1 MRLPEIFRFE
11 VAYQA
16 RRPRTWLF
24 FAVLFAL
31 CLQIV
36 MEAYVEGARDAGYAF
51 NSPFVIASVTVL
63 ASAMGL
69 LATAALAGDAAAR
82 DAQTRMLPLLYTTSV
97 GKGAYL
103 IGRFLA
109 AFALNALVLVAVQLA
124 LLVSVVMPGVAPDVL
139 GPFQPAAYLGAYLVY
154 ALPTAFVG
162 TALLFSVAALSRRA
176 ITSYLAAVLL
186 FFWSMFVW
194 FIVAQRLQQWPL
206 ARVLDPIGLT
216 MLSEISRASTAAEK
230 NLLSTLLTDALFM
243 NRAAWI
249 GVAVG
254 VLAFTRLRFRFEHAT
269 VGGWRSRRGAA
280 RDAQSPVREATG
292 SAVALAGRTRIV
304 VTPVAR
310 TFGVATHASQAL
322 AIAAQSF
329 RQIAFSWGGLVLVGL
344 SMVLVLLGP
353 TALAHMGVPLIPT
366 TQRITRFVANSGEIL
381 WTIVPL
387 LTVFYVGEL
396 VWRERETGLSEIADA
411 TPVPEW
417 ARVVGRFSGL
427 ALVLVGYQ
435 SLLMGACMLVQ
446 AQLGYYH
453 FEVGLYVRILLGL
466 LLAEHLLFA
475 LLAFA
480 VHVLVNQK
488 YVGHMIA
495 LMAYAFTAFGPAIGV
510 EHHLLVYGSDPGWE
524 YSDLRGFGP
533 SVTAWVW
540 FKLYWAAWALLLAVA
555 AKLFWVRGRE
565 QGLGSRL
572 RSARQRLTRPT
583 VGVATTAATVVVV
596 AGGFAFYNTNV
607 LNAYETDA
615 DRTARSAEYERRY
628 ARFDG
633 VPQPQLT
640 GTSLR
645 VEIYPERREVE
656 LRGSYRLVNNGG
668 APIDSLHLSPKS
680 DVETGPAELDR
691 PATLALD
698 DTALRHRIY
707 VLRSPLMPG
716 DSMQLGFTV
725 RFRPRGFTNDAA
737 DPSVTDGATYFAGN
751 AWIPAIGYQRG
762 RELVGTGDRRRHGL
776 GPRPALRSLG
786 DVAARRDTRG
796 GERIAFEAVL
806 GTDPGQL
813 AVAPGALRRTWT
825 ERGRRYFHY
834 VTDVP
839 IPNDFAIYSAAY
851 AVHEATWRAPS
862 TRAGHAPLPGSG
874 QEVTIQIMHH
884 PRHDANLGRMVQGV
898 KASLDY
904 FTTRFGPYPH
914 RQLRFVEQP
923 GRGNSL
929 HSAPVNVSYDE
940 GFAIFDPSSDARRL
954 DFPFAVVAHEIAH
967 EWWGHQLY
975 PARVEGAPLLSE
987 SLAWYS
993 AMAVVEE
1000 TYGGEQLQ
1008 RLLGMM
1014 REAYLAPRARAG
1026 VPLLRSSDWFLAYR
1040 KGPFAMYALHEY
1052 VGADRVNVALRRLLE
1067 RHGGATPPLPTAL
1080 DLYRELEAVTPDSL
1094 RYLLVDLFAENTY
1107 WALETKRVSAQ
1118 PTGVGSWRVTLDL
1131 EARKEVVDTLGVP
1144 KTLPM
1149 HDLVEIGVYA
1159 EARDGE
1165 VGEPLYLRMHRLRA
1179 GAQRIT
1185 VTVPR
1190 RPARAG
1196 VDPRRLLIDV
1206 DTEDNVHEVTIVESP
1221 PRPR

>member
-1 MRLPEIFRFE
+1 MKLPEIFRFE

-16 RRPRTWLF
+16 RRPWTWLF
-24 FAVLFAL
+24 CVVLFAL

-36 MEAYVEGARDAGYAF
+36 MEAYTGGARDAGYAF

-63 ASAMGL
+63 ASAIGL

-82 DAQTRMLPLLYTTSV
+82 DAQTRMLPLLYTTPV
-97 GKGAYL
+97 GKSAYL

-124 LLVSVVMPGVAPDVL
+124 LLISVVMPGVAPDLL
-139 GPFQPAAYLGAYLVY
+139 GPFRPAAYLGAYLVY

-162 TALLFSVAALSRRA
+162 TALLFSVAALGRRA
-176 ITSYLAAVLL
+176 IASYLAAVLL

-194 FIVAQRLQQWPL
+194 FIVAQKLQQWPL
-206 ARVLDPIGLT
+206 ARVLDPLGLT
-216 MLSEISRASTAAEK
+216 TLSEISRASTAAEK
-230 NLLSTLLTDALFM
+230 NLLSTLLPDALFV
-243 NRAAWI
+243 NRAVWI

-254 VLAFTRLRFRFEHAT
+254 VLALTHLRFRFEHTA
-269 VGGWRSRRGAA
+269 VGGWWSRRGSAS
-280 RDAQSPVREATG
+280 DAQSSRGATEG
-292 SAVALAGRTRIV
+292 AVATPGRTRIAV
-304 VTPVAR
+304 RPVAR
-310 TFGVATHASQAL
+310 TFGLATHASQAL

-344 SMVLVLLGP
+344 SVVLVLLGP
-353 TALAHMGVPLIPT
+353 TALAHMGVPLLPT

-435 SLLMGACMLVQ
+435 LLLMVACILVQ
-446 AQLGYYH
+446 ARLGYYN
-453 FEVGLYVRILLGL
+453 FEVGLYLRILLGL

-495 LMAYAFTAFGPAIGV
+495 LMAYAFTTFGPAIGV
-510 EHHLLVYGSDPGWE
+510 EHHLLVFGSDPGWE
-524 YSDLRGFGP
+524 YTDLRGFG
-533 SVTAWVW
+533 STVDAWAW

-583 VGVATTAATVVVV
+583 VGVATAAVTVVGVG
-596 AGGFAFYNTNV
+596 GGFAFYNTNV

-615 DRTARSAEYERRY
+615 DRTARSVEYERRY

-656 LRGSYRLVNNGG
+656 LRGSYRLVNNSG
-668 APIDSLHLSPKS
+668 APIDSLHLAPKS

-691 PATLALD
+691 PSTLALD

-707 VLRSPLMPG
+707 VLRTPLLPG
-716 DSMQLGFTV
+716 DSMRLGFTV
-725 RFRPRGFTNDAA
+725 RFRPRGFTNDAP
-737 DPSVTDGATYFAGN
+737 DPSVTRSATYFAGN

-776 GPRPALRSLG
+776 APRAALRSLD
-786 DVAARRDTRG
+786 DVAARRDMRG
-796 GERIAFEAVL
+796 SERVAFEAVL
-806 GTDPGQL
+806 GTDAGQL

-825 ERGRRYFHY
+825 ARGRRYFHY

-862 TRAGHAPLPGSG
+862 THSGRASG
-874 QEVTIQIMHH
+874 QEVTIQILHH
-884 PRHDANLGRMVQGV
+884 PRHDANLDRMVQGV

-904 FTTRFGPYPH
+904 FTSRFGPYPH

-923 GRGNSL
+923 GRGSSL

-940 GFAIFDPSSDARRL
+940 GFAIFNPSSDSRQL
-954 DFPFAVVAHEIAH
+954 DFPFAVVAHEVAH
-967 EWWGHQLY
+967 EWWGHQLF

-1000 TYGGEQLQ
+1000 TFGGEQLQ

-1052 VGADRVNVALRRLLE
+1052 VGADRVNVALRRLLQ

-1080 DLYRELEAVTPDSL
+1080 DLYRELQAVTPDSL
-1094 RYLLVDLFAENTY
+1094 QYLLVDLFAEHTY
-1107 WALETKRVSAQ
+1107 WELETKHVSAE
-1118 PTGVGSWRVTLDL
+1118 PTGAGSWRVTLDV
-1131 EARKEVVDTLGVP
+1131 EARKEVVDTSGVP
-1144 KTLPM
+1144 KTRAM
-1149 HDLVEIGVYA
+1149 DDLVEIGVYA
-1159 EARDGE
+1159 EARDGA
-1165 VGEPLYLRMHRLRA
+1165 VGEPLYMRMHRLHA

-1190 RPARAG
+1190 KPARAG
-1196 VDPRRLLIDV
+1196 IDPRHLLIDV
-1206 DTEDNVHEVTIVESP
+1206 DTEDNVGEVTIEVP
-1221 PRPR
+1221 APAPR